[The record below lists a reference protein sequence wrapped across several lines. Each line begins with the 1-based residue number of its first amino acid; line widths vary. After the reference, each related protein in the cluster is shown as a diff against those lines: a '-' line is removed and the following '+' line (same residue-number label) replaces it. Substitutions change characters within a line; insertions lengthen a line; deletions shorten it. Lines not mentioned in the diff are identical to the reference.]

1 MNSSCVSPIL
11 ESYNGKDLK
20 KAKVA
25 RHEHFPFG
33 RSPTGFV
40 LPMKFT
46 GSLKKMK
53 FTGTSLGER
62 MLWKPTTLCKLW
74 KLQSIPLDDHP
85 MDRSGGGTILHVT
98 PAARLVTTRRC
109 RRVLAGRRR
118 PGRLP
123 PYRASRVVLRLA
135 WSPCLVG
142 GVSTMVAGG

>member
-1 MNSSCVSPIL
+1 MNSSGVSPIL

-20 KAKVA
+20 KALAKKVA

-74 KLQSIPLDDHP
+74 KLQS
-85 MDRSGGGTILHVT
+85 
-98 PAARLVTTRRC
+98 
-109 RRVLAGRRR
+109 
-118 PGRLP
+118 
-123 PYRASRVVLRLA
+123 
-135 WSPCLVG
+135 
-142 GVSTMVAGG
+142 

>member
-1 MNSSCVSPIL
+1 MNSSGVSPIL

-20 KAKVA
+20 KALAKKVA

-62 MLWKPTTLCKLW
+62 MLWKPTTVCKLW
-74 KLQSIPLDDHP
+74 KPQSRPLDDHP
-85 MDRSGGGTILHVT
+85 MDRSGGGTILQI
-98 PAARLVTTRRC
+98 TTRN
-109 RRVLAGRRR
+109 
-118 PGRLP
+118 
-123 PYRASRVVLRLA
+123 
-135 WSPCLVG
+135 
-142 GVSTMVAGG
+142 